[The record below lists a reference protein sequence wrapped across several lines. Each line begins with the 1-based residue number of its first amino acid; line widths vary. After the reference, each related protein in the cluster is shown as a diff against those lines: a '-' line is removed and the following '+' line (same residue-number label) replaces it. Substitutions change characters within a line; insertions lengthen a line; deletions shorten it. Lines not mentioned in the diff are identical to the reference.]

1 VAQRGTSSGLA
12 REAVGLREV
21 LFQSITHMAPAA
33 AVAFSII
40 VGANFAAGAL
50 PLSVLF
56 ALVGC
61 LLVAVSIGQLAK
73 QLPSAG
79 GFYTYAARGLHPA
92 VGFLVGWG
100 YAFVDATVGFRSP
113 VMPAQ
118 VGRGAR

>member
-1 VAQRGTSSGLA
+1 
-12 REAVGLREV
+12 
-21 LFQSITHMAPAA
+21 
-33 AVAFSII
+33 
-40 VGANFAAGAL
+40 
-50 PLSVLF
+50 VLF

-61 LLVAVSIGQLAK
+61 LLVAISIGQLAK

-100 YAFVDATVGFRSP
+100 HAFVDATVGLPSH

-118 VGRGAR
+118 VGRGAW